1 MEKGKHSERRSLFHL
16 ACENSQ
22 LLGLIH
28 LGPRFMR
35 SVCTL
40 ELMACEGCIEAVAMT
55 CCLIEL
61 LIHAFRFVAKT

>member
-1 MEKGKHSERRSLFHL
+1 MEKGKHPDRRPLFHL
-16 ACENSQ
+16 AYENRH

-28 LGPRFMR
+28 LGLRFMC

-61 LIHAFRFVAKT
+61 LIHAFRFVALT